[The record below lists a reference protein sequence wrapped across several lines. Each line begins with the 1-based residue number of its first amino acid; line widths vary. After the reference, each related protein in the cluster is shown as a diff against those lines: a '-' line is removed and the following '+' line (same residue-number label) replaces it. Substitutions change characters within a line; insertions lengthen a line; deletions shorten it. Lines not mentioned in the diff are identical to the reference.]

1 LHGGVKM
8 DKNNLVNVNEKRRTR
23 TRKGERPRFDLAKA
37 VLLKLKGNTLVDI
50 SKLLG
55 VRLATTQYHFNKLT
69 HAFQNPELLKLYEK
83 NRVAFLQSLQMTL
96 GVEIFDK
103 AKLKKASI
111 NNLAY
116 AFSQFYNAERLES
129 GQSTSNIAY
138 ADMVA
143 QRHKVLEDLRK
154 LDEEW
159 MTNNPDSPPL

>member
-1 LHGGVKM
+1 M
-8 DKNNLVNVNEKRRTR
+8 DENNLIVLKEKRRTR

-55 VRLATTQYHFNKLT
+55 VRLSTTQYHFEKLQN
-69 HAFQNPELLKLYEK
+69 AFQNPELLNLYEK
-83 NRVAFLQSLQMTL
+83 NRIAFLQSLQMTL

-103 AKLKKASI
+103 AKLKKASV

-116 AFSQFYNAERLES
+116 AFSQFYNAERLEL

-138 ADMVA
+138 ADMVRA
-143 QRHKVLEDLRK
+143 QRDDMERLKQLKAKMQMSNKAD
-154 LDEEW
+154 
-159 MTNNPDSPPL
+159 